1 MNENKEQKLTE
12 EVSTPTTETT
22 TINNS
27 ELSMEELIIRIDEL
41 SENINPYSVS
51 KEIEEIKSL
60 FYSKLKTEQKEEKTQ
75 IADEIVDV
83 VELPENTEVKKPLH
97 PLEVKFKQSFGN

>member
-1 MNENKEQKLTE
+1 MNENKEQE
-12 EVSTPTTETT
+12 AYRRSFYSYIRNYN
-22 TINNS
+22 INNS
-27 ELSMEELIIRIDEL
+27 ELSMEELITRIDEL

-60 FYSKLKTEQKEEKTQ
+60 FYSKLKTEQKEERTQ

-83 VELPENTEVKKPLH
+83 VELSENQYRSKKTITSTRSKIQTILW
-97 PLEVKFKQSFGN
+97 

>member
-60 FYSKLKTEQKEEKTQ
+60 FYSKLKTEQKEGGAQ

-83 VELPENTEVKKPLH
+83 VELSKNTEVK
-97 PLEVKFKQSFGN
+97 EVK

>member
-60 FYSKLKTEQKEEKTQ
+60 FYSKLKTEQKEEGAQ

-83 VELPENTEVKKPLH
+83 VELSENTEVK
-97 PLEVKFKQSFGN
+97 E

>member
-27 ELSMEELIIRIDEL
+27 ELSMEELIIRIDDL
-41 SENINPYSVS
+41 CGAI
-51 KEIEEIKSL
+51 
-60 FYSKLKTEQKEEKTQ
+60 
-75 IADEIVDV
+75 
-83 VELPENTEVKKPLH
+83 
-97 PLEVKFKQSFGN
+97 